1 LIDFQWRQPDVVV
14 VGAKGM
20 LGSKVARRMAPRAV
34 GLTSG
39 DLDIRDA
46 KTVLATLE
54 RLGPAVVINAAAYTD
69 VDACETNAQHAT
81 EVNAQGPANLAA
93 ACREL
98 GAKLVQ
104 ISTDF
109 VFDGKSRRPYHPDDP
124 VNPLSAYGRSK
135 AAGEKAVRE
144 SGCDHLIVRT
154 SWLFGTG
161 GKNFVDSILRR
172 AESGEPLRVVHDQVG
187 RPTYADDLADAVAR
201 LIDCEAVGVV
211 HFANAGQCS
220 WYEFAGAIVHAAG
233 HSTPV
238 EPIRSEDLNR
248 PAQRPAYSV
257 LDCSDYTRLTG
268 SHPRSWQSALQDYLE
283 ARLHCCKPDA
293 SLP

>member
-1 LIDFQWRQPDVVV
+1 
-14 VGAKGM
+14 M
-20 LGSKVARRMAPRAV
+20 LGSKLVKRMGSRAV
-34 GLTSG
+34 ALTSA
-39 DLDIRDA
+39 DLDIRDS
-46 KTVLATLE
+46 KNVLATLE

-69 VDACETNAQHAT
+69 VDGCESHEQHAM
-81 EVNAQGPANLAA
+81 EVNGQGAAHLGA

-98 GAKLVQ
+98 GARLVH

-124 VNPLSAYGRSK
+124 VNPISAYGRSK

-144 SGCDHLIVRT
+144 TACNYLIVRT

-172 AESGEPLRVVHDQVG
+172 AESGEPLRVVNDQVG

-201 LIDCEAVGVV
+201 LIDCEAAGIV

-220 WYEFAGAIVHAAG
+220 WFEFAEAIVHAAG

-248 PAQRPAYSV
+248 PAKRPAYSV
-257 LDCSDYTRLTG
+257 LDCSDYIRLTG
-268 SHPRSWQSALQDYLE
+268 RHPRSWQSALQDYLE
-283 ARLHCCKPDA
+283 ARLQLLQA
-293 SLP
+293 